1 MINRND
7 SLAYLEMYDLGEIGK
22 TYELQGGMFLKPIVV
37 ESKRGKFVLRLHTFR
52 SEPLSFEYQA
62 EILYQASLEGLLCPQ
77 VIRTEDGS
85 WGFPTPDGYCALHE
99 YVEGVMVD
107 WETWYRL
114 KLRPGFLEALGR
126 KVAKLHD
133 ILRRIKVNGKDNLDI
148 FLPPI
153 QFDKLEDIRVDWRK
167 RLENLKEKPFACKP
181 APKKFLEVQD
191 QIEVFWDKL
200 EMSIL
205 KSDLLNLNAQP
216 VHGDISAVNF
226 IFNSERRDDP
236 EEAVFIDWDCVHKG
250 PRIYD
255 ALGDVLLRIPSKH
268 PEWNKFSC
276 EEIERY
282 LNSYN
287 KTSEIPLQENE
298 IEVIGV
304 CIMARQLEDLRQRL
318 QIIPTLSEPE
328 GIKNANLI
336 DMRLEMMNQITMDPN
351 FYLNKITM
359 KPF

>member
-1 MINRND
+1 MNNRND

-22 TYELQGGMFLKPIVV
+22 IYELQGGMFLKPIVV

-52 SEPLSFEYQA
+52 SEPSLFEYQA

-99 YVEGVMVD
+99 YVEGVMID
-107 WETWYRL
+107 WKTWYRL
-114 KLRPGFLEALGR
+114 KIRPGFLEALGR
-126 KVAKLHD
+126 HVAKMHD
-133 ILRRIKVNGKDNLDI
+133 ILRRIKVDGKDNLDV

-153 QFDKLEDIRVDWRK
+153 QFDKLETIRVNWRK
-167 RLENLKEKPFACKP
+167 RLECLKEKPCASEP
-181 APKKFLEVQD
+181 APQKLLEVQD
-191 QIEVFWDKL
+191 QVEVFWDKL
-200 EMSIL
+200 EKGIL
-205 KSDLLNLNAQP
+205 KSDLLSLNTQP
-216 VHGDISAVNF
+216 VHGDISAVNL
-226 IFNSERRDDP
+226 IFNSERTDDP
-236 EEAVFIDWDCVHKG
+236 EGAVFIDWDCVHKG

-255 ALGDVLLRIPSKH
+255 ALGDILLRFPSRH
-268 PEWNKFSC
+268 PEWNKFSI

-287 KTSEIPLQENE
+287 KTSEIPLQDNE
-298 IEVIGV
+298 IEAIGI
-304 CIMARQLEDLRQRL
+304 CILARQLEDLRQRL
-318 QIIPTLSEPE
+318 QIAPELSESA

-336 DMRLEMMNQITMDPN
+336 DMRMEMMDQIKMDPN

-359 KPF
+359 KDY